1 MELKKNL
8 PSAQRLRSTGSC
20 STWIWQKILHKWMYL
35 WKLWMLKNFSIILYL
50 KLIFMLHR
58 KGAIF
63 LTNHDELKAF
73 LGINYLMGINKL
85 PSFGNYREVDRY
97 IENDGTKNMMTKHR
111 FQDNLQDLHFGNNG
125 YYNKSGEGRVVY
137 VTFWD
142 YSEYCVM

>member
-1 MELKKNL
+1 
-8 PSAQRLRSTGSC
+8 
-20 STWIWQKILHKWMYL
+20 
-35 WKLWMLKNFSIILYL
+35 
-50 KLIFMLHR
+50 MLHR

-137 VTFWD
+137 VTF
-142 YSEYCVM
+142 